1 MTSCVFDIE
10 TDGLIEEFTTIHC
23 LVVYDVEEDRLFSF
37 VSDELE
43 DGLFFL
49 KNFDQIIGHN
59 IISFDLPVLKKFFK
73 WEPEPN
79 QEVVDTLV
87 MSKLVYP
94 DRGAR
99 DSKKNSLSEE

>member
-10 TDGLIEEFTTIHC
+10 TDGLIEEFTKIHC
-23 LVVYDVEEDRLFSF
+23 IVLYDIEKDKMASFSGEETM
-37 VSDELE
+37 

-73 WEPEPN
+73 WEPDPS
-79 QEVVDTLV
+79 QEIVDTLV
-87 MSKLVYP
+87 MSK
-94 DRGAR
+94 
-99 DSKKNSLSEE
+99 